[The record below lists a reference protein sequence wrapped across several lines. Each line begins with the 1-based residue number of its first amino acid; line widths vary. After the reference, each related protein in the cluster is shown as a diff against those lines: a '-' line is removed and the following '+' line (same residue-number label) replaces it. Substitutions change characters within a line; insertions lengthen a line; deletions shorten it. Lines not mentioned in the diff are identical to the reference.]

1 MLESRAL
8 ALRLAWGSP
17 KSKRKASWPSGALG
31 LCQQGTMTSFFSRN
45 RADVFPTLCKFQ
57 LAAPSLSS
65 GSEQAFLCTQRNGC
79 RDPVTSSSSSS
90 VHPLTCELPFSYWHF
105 SARVLLSC
113 QVPRVLG
120 SLHCSDTE
128 IIQKVKALL
137 ARQCLWVALISRA
150 GHLCE
155 PFRTGCFCR
164 QLFPRKQQA

>member
-1 MLESRAL
+1 MLLPRGWLGVHQRARESLMAL
-8 ALRLAWGSP
+8 WCLGVLLAGYHDI
-17 KSKRKASWPSGALG
+17 
-31 LCQQGTMTSFFSRN
+31 FFSRN
-45 RADVFPTLCKFQ
+45 RADVFPILHKFQ
-57 LAAPSLSS
+57 LAAPSLSC

-105 SARVLLSC
+105 SARVLLGC
-113 QVPRVLG
+113 QVARVLG

-128 IIQKVKALL
+128 MIQKVKALL
-137 ARQCLWVALISRA
+137 ARQCPWVALISRA